1 MTQNTPKKFHP
12 TAFLAV
18 LGAGGLSVAPF
29 GIMQYAMP
37 HSIQGLVTHQAVT
50 TQSVGF
56 APGLIALLEVIMIV
70 FAVIHF
76 GLFAW
81 FARLLRQWM
90 KSEAYGATRGN
101 PYASNALLTPLL
113 ALAMSFNVFIGT
125 VRYFWPALHS
135 NLQVIMP
142 FALIAWIV
150 LFVAVLGLAAKLLK
164 HAFAHGVDLAHL
176 PFSWM
181 QYPMTIAMVSVTG
194 TGFAAMSKTPWVAH
208 TAFFL
213 ALIGLATAAVLF
225 IFNLVTLFQHHFAK
239 TGYPEKQLIPS
250 MLAMVPIVSLFG
262 ISAYRITHYL
272 HRSLHLEVE
281 WLATLGVT
289 GLFALQIMMLA
300 FGLYLIKDFLRKEFT
315 RDEYYPSLW
324 ALVCPFVGFAMMAAF
339 TNTAFIA
346 SPIFA
351 GLALASLAT
360 AIVVYAILMRRMLA
374 CRGLLLGRSAPQCA

>member
-1 MTQNTPKKFHP
+1 MISPAPKKFHP

-29 GIMQYAMP
+29 GIMQYTMP
-37 HSIQGLVTHQAVT
+37 HSIQGLITHQAVT

-56 APGLIALLEVIMIV
+56 APGLIALLEVIMIG

-81 FARLLRQWM
+81 FAGLLRQWM
-90 KSEAYGATRGN
+90 RSEAYGTTRGN
-101 PYASNALLTPLL
+101 PYQSNALLTPLL

-135 NLQVIMP
+135 NLQTIMP
-142 FALIAWIV
+142 WALVAWIG
-150 LFVAVLGLAAKLLK
+150 LFVVVMGVAAKLLK

-194 TGFAAMSKTPWVAH
+194 TGFAAMSKIPWVAH

-213 ALIGLATAAVLF
+213 SLIGLATAGVLF

-239 TGYPEKQLIPS
+239 TGYPEKQLVPS

-262 ISAYRITHYL
+262 ISIYRISHYL

-289 GLFALQIMMLA
+289 GLFALQIMMLG

-315 RDEYYPSLW
+315 QDDYYPSLW

-339 TNTAFIA
+339 TNVAFVP
-346 SPIFA
+346 SPVFA
-351 GLALASLAT
+351 GLALGSLAT
-360 AIVVYAILMRRMLA
+360 GITVYGILLRRMLA
-374 CRGLLLGRSAPQCA
+374 CRGLLPWRNTPQCA